1 MARSFSLV
9 DQKLAEAD
17 FFLKKLKEAGF
28 NFFAARCYVSAFTT
42 AARTVTYAIQA
53 VMKPVPEFA
62 DWYTQRQEELKA
74 DSTARFFHQLRTIS
88 HHVGENLVSGGSG
101 GPNLSTRYWFMPTK
115 DLSKV
120 PQEDV
125 VTACTRYMAK
135 LVDLVYRCCTD
146 FGPEINAHQHY
157 TAEHFAKLGKTIE
170 DAEEELFGVRG
181 WTEVPGYSED
191 YRWQTIRDSLVGCE
205 IDHLFTE
212 YIGKEAPRP
221 AGPDECSDS
230 V

>member
-28 NFFAARCYVSAFTT
+28 DFFAACCYVSAFTT
-42 AARTVTYAIQA
+42 AARTVTYAIQT
-53 VMKPVPEFA
+53 VMKPVPGFA

-101 GPNLSTRYWFMPTK
+101 GPNLAARYWFMPTK
-115 DLSKV
+115 DLPEV

-135 LVDLVYRCCTD
+135 LVDLVYRCYTD

-157 TAEHFAKLGKTIE
+157 TAVHFAKLGKTIE

-181 WTEVPGYSED
+181 WTEVPGPRILGGLSLAGHP
-191 YRWQTIRDSLVGCE
+191 RLLGGMRD
-205 IDHLFTE
+205 
-212 YIGKEAPRP
+212 RP
-221 AGPDECSDS
+221 PVHGIHREGSSSASGTR
-230 V
+230 